1 MTRPPSQFREIF
13 QPLDNGELLGLWSAL
28 MSELRERGVIRS
40 GNNPIG
46 DYCEFLVAA
55 HYQVEPEAG
64 STAGHDLVT
73 ADGVRVQVK
82 ARRLTQDG
90 KLPPHYST
98 MRNLDSE
105 PPPFDVLVA
114 LILNL
119 DFSVRDAWEVS
130 IDAVRRH
137 ACYRAHVNGWV
148 LPTIRGVMFDDP
160 EIKPLELR
168 GV

>member
-1 MTRPPSQFREIF
+1 MKQTSEFGEIF
-13 QPLDNGELLGLWSAL
+13 QPLENGKLLALWAEL

-73 ADGVRVQVK
+73 QEGVRVQVK
-82 ARRLTQDG
+82 ARRLTRAG

-114 LILNL
+114 LILNS
-119 DFSVRDAWEVS
+119 DFSVRDAWELS

-137 ACYRAHVNGWV
+137 ARYRAHVNGWV
-148 LPTIRGVMFDDP
+148 LPTVRGAMLDDP
-160 EIKPLELR
+160 EITRLEL
-168 GV
+168 VTA